1 VTNLAR
7 IILSRGAEFPDHLAT
22 QSGTA
27 RLTYCQLEEQATKAA
42 HMLRDKG
49 IRSADIVA
57 IAFRDG
63 QQTVIAMLGAWL
75 LGATCCLIDTSVRG
89 PEKKA
94 MWGKNGFALVLEE
107 RSQPDGGY
115 PSLSLSQWNQEL
127 ATAAVSP
134 LPAVENQGAAVL
146 SFTSGTTGEPVSLE
160 ISHDAYLFQIVIG
173 EEAFPSEFYERYLN
187 VMPLSFAGS
196 AFYVL
201 RTLKMGG
208 TVIFFPTIFQPRDL
222 IEAFEKHRITGC
234 SMVPTV
240 LRDLLGYLRATG
252 RTMASADTPLH
263 LASRSAAIQPS
274 ELANI
279 RELLTPHVLQV
290 YAAYPI
296 GNVTSLDLDKEMTKI
311 DTVGRPLRGVAVEIV
326 DEDGRPQPPMTAG
339 LIRISS
345 PRGRAKILKGRD
357 KKAGS
362 DYFIGDW
369 FYPGDLGLIDADGY
383 LKLLGRKSDVIIRGG
398 ANVFPQEVE
407 AALSDIPGVKQ
418 VAAVGYPDERNG
430 EEIAL
435 FATVEPG
442 ISVEDLQKHCRDRLG
457 PDKRPKRIQ
466 IIPEIPITP
475 SGKIQRSKLS
485 EMIS

>member
-1 VTNLAR
+1 M
-7 IILSRGAEFPDHLAT
+7 AT

-27 RLTYCQLEEQATKAA
+27 TLTYRQLEEQATRAA
-42 HMLRDKG
+42 HVLRDNG
-49 IRSADIVA
+49 IRPADIVA

-63 QQTVIAMLGAWL
+63 QQTVVSMLGAWL
-75 LGATCCLIDTSVRG
+75 LGATCCPIDTRVRG

-94 MWGKNGFALVLEE
+94 MWEKYGFALVLEE
-107 RSQPDGGY
+107 RSQPEGGY
-115 PSLSLSQWNQEL
+115 PSVSLSQWNQEL
-127 ATAAVSP
+127 AAAAISP
-134 LPAVENQGAAVL
+134 LPAVENQGAAFL

-173 EEAFPSEFYERYLN
+173 EEAFPSQFYERYLN
-187 VMPLSFAGS
+187 VAPLSFAGP
-196 AFYVL
+196 AFYVF

-234 SMVPTV
+234 SMVPTL
-240 LRDLLGYLRATG
+240 LRDLLGHVRATG
-252 RTMASADTPLH
+252 KPLASADPPLR

-274 ELANI
+274 ELASI

-290 YAAYPI
+290 YAAFPI
-296 GNVTSLDLDKEMTKI
+296 GNVTCLDVDKELTKI

-326 DEDGRPQPPMTAG
+326 DQDGRPQPPMTAG
-339 LIRISS
+339 QIRISS
-345 PRGRAKILKGRD
+345 PRARARIVKGRD
-357 KKAGS
+357 EKAGS

-383 LKLLGRKSDVIIRGG
+383 LKLLGRKSEVIIRGG

-407 AALSDIPGVKQ
+407 AAFTDMPGVKH

-442 ISVEDLQKHCRDRLG
+442 VSVEDLQKHCRDRLG
-457 PDKRPKRIQ
+457 PDKRPKHFQ
-466 IIPEIPITP
+466 IIAEMPLNP
-475 SGKIQRSKLS
+475 SGKAQRKELVK
-485 EMIS
+485 MIS